1 MNLKKLIV
9 SQAKKAA
16 INEAANKILPMDSNL
31 PKKFG
36 KGKAAALLG
45 ILAAIA
51 AAVPAFIK

>member
-1 MNLKKLIV
+1 MNLKKIIV
-9 SQAKKAA
+9 TQVKKAA
-16 INEAANKILPMDSNL
+16 VNEAANKILPMDSDL

-36 KGKAAALLG
+36 KGKAAALVG